1 MNDKTKKMSSEK
13 IPYLTKEIVT
23 GLIKPRISDSY
34 KGTYGHALLIA
45 GNKGRMGAAVLAARA
60 CLRTGTGLLTVN
72 VPEEERSILQTAIP
86 EAMLIFR
93 DYKLNELDKYA
104 AIGIGPA
111 IGMNF
116 ISIEILTDILQ
127 QFKKSILL
135 DADALTILS
144 QRKEFWDLLP
154 KGLVITPHVKEFDRL
169 FGESNNKA
177 ERIDKAVE
185 LSTKYPWVIVLKDNE
200 TLIAENGEAWLS
212 NTGNAGLAKGGSGDI
227 LSGMITALLAQG
239 YSSFIAA
246 KIGVYLH
253 GVAADIA
260 IKEQSLE
267 SLLASDVVEK
277 IGAAFKM
284 LE

>member
-1 MNDKTKKMSSEK
+1 MSLEK
-13 IPYLTKEIVT
+13 IPYLTKEIIA
-23 GLIKPRISDSY
+23 GLIKPRVADSH
-34 KGTYGHALLIA
+34 KGTYGHSLLIA
-45 GNKGRMGAAVLAARA
+45 GNKGRMGAAALSARA
-60 CLRTGTGLLTVN
+60 CLRSGTGLLTVN
-72 VPEEERSILQTAIP
+72 VPQDERSILQTTIP

-93 DYKLNELDKYA
+93 EEKLAELDKFS

-111 IGMNF
+111 LGTDD
-116 ISIEILTDILQ
+116 ISIKLLTDVLYQ
-127 QFKKSILL
+127 YKKSILL

-144 QRKEFWDLLP
+144 QRAELWNPLQQGTIL
-154 KGLVITPHVKEFDRL
+154 TPHVKEFDRL
-169 FGESNNKA
+169 FGESETKTERINKA
-177 ERIDKAVE
+177 LDISK
-185 LSTKYPWVIVLKDNE
+185 KYPWVIVLKDHE
-200 TLIAENGEAWLS
+200 TLIIENGDAWIS

-239 YSSFIAA
+239 YAPFIAA

-277 IGAAFKM
+277 IGSAFKAT
-284 LE
+284 E

>member
-1 MNDKTKKMSSEK
+1 MSLEK
-13 IPYLTKEIVT
+13 IPCLTKEMIA
-23 GLIKPRISDSY
+23 GLIKPRVADSH
-34 KGTYGHALLIA
+34 KGTYGHSLLIA
-45 GNKGRMGAAVLAARA
+45 GNKGRMGAAVLSARA

-72 VPEEERSILQTAIP
+72 IPVEERFILQTTIP

-93 DYKLNELDKYA
+93 EDKIELDKYS

-111 IGMNF
+111 LG
-116 ISIEILTDILQ
+116 TDIASIKILSDVLYQ
-127 QFKKSILL
+127 YKKNILL

-144 QRKEFWDLLP
+144 ERAELWNPLQQGTIL
-154 KGLVITPHVKEFDRL
+154 TPHVKEFDRL
-169 FGESNNKA
+169 FGESDNKTERINKA
-177 ERIDKAVE
+177 LDISK
-185 LSTKYPWVIVLKDNE
+185 KYPWVIVLKDHE
-200 TLIAENGEAWLS
+200 TLIIENGDAYIS

-239 YSSFIAA
+239 YTPFIAA

-260 IKEQSLE
+260 VKEQSLE

-277 IGAAFKM
+277 IGAAFKS
-284 LE
+284 LLV

>member
-1 MNDKTKKMSSEK
+1 MKDKLYNMSSEK
-13 IPYLTKEIVT
+13 IPYLTKEIIA
-23 GLIKPRISDSY
+23 GLIKPRVADSH
-34 KGTYGHALLIA
+34 KGTYGHSLLIA
-45 GNKGRMGAAVLAARA
+45 GNKGRMGAAVLSAKA

-72 VPEEERSILQTAIP
+72 IPVEERFILQTAIP

-93 DYKLNELDKYA
+93 EGKIELDKYS

-111 IGMNF
+111 LG
-116 ISIEILTDILQ
+116 TDIASVKILSDVLYQ
-127 QFKKSILL
+127 YKKTILL

-144 QRKEFWDLLP
+144 ERAELWNPLQEGTIL
-154 KGLVITPHVKEFDRL
+154 TPHIKEFDRL
-169 FGESNNKA
+169 FGESETKSERINKA
-177 ERIDKAVE
+177 LDISK
-185 LSTKYPWVIVLKDNE
+185 KYPWVIVLKDYE
-200 TLIAENGEAWLS
+200 TLVIEKGKAFLN

-239 YSSFIAA
+239 YPSFNAA

-253 GVAADIA
+253 GLAADIA

-277 IGAAFKM
+277 IGAAFKE
-284 LE
+284 LK

>member
-1 MNDKTKKMSSEK
+1 M
-13 IPYLTKEIVT
+13 IA
-23 GLIKPRISDSY
+23 GLIKPRVADSH
-34 KGTYGHALLIA
+34 KGTYGHSLLIA
-45 GNKGRMGAAVLAARA
+45 GNKGRMGAAVLSARA

-72 VPEEERSILQTAIP
+72 IPVEERFILQTTIP

-93 DYKLNELDKYA
+93 EDKIELDKYS

-111 IGMNF
+111 LG
-116 ISIEILTDILQ
+116 TDIASIKILSDVLYQ
-127 QFKKSILL
+127 YKKNILL

-144 QRKEFWDLLP
+144 ERAELWNPLQQGTIL
-154 KGLVITPHVKEFDRL
+154 TPHVKEFDRL
-169 FGESNNKA
+169 FGESDNKTERINKA
-177 ERIDKAVE
+177 LDISK
-185 LSTKYPWVIVLKDNE
+185 KYPWVIVLKDHE
-200 TLIAENGEAWLS
+200 TLIIENGDAYIS

-239 YSSFIAA
+239 YTPFIAA

-260 IKEQSLE
+260 VKEQSLE

-277 IGAAFKM
+277 IGAAFKS
-284 LE
+284 LLV